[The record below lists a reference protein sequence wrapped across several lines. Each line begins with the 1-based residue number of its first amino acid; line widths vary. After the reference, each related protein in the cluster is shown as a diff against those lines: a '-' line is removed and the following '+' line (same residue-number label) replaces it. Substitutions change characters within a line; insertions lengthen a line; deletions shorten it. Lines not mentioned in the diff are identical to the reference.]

1 MTMTRWVPLLLLAV
15 LVTACAS
22 ARAETPDLSAAV
34 EGFTTA
40 TTTTVGAASE
50 ASPTLVVPSLP
61 EGFHLPA
68 SAPIKRPVDFPS
80 VAELKPMVV
89 SGVQPYDRARITSCL
104 SLIDGE
110 ELIVAEGFDTDRLA
124 QAMKITYYD
133 DLVIWEDPEGLR
145 QIFHPDVGS
154 FYEADDGNWQEATG
168 FEWTVVGPLSDWSVA
183 QSAAAL
189 VLDGDAEV
197 VGYEMIADT
206 PTVRLALIQG
216 RDRADIWLDEGGA
229 ALRIVQDFTGGDGVS
244 RWLGVWSVETLS
256 PELTLQLPVS
266 P

>member
-1 MTMTRWVPLLLLAV
+1 MPLLLLAV

-22 ARAETPDLSAAV
+22 ARAETPD
-34 EGFTTA
+34 FTAELKGHATA
-40 TTTTVGAASE
+40 TTTTVSAAAE
-50 ASPTLVVPSLP
+50 ASPTLVTPSLP

-68 SAPIKRPVDFPS
+68 SDPIQRPADFPS

-145 QIFHPDVGS
+145 QIFHPEVGS
-154 FYEADDGNWQEATG
+154 YYEADDGSWQEATG

-189 VLDGDAEV
+189 VLDGDTEV

-206 PTVRLALIQG
+206 PTVRVALIQG
-216 RDRADIWLDEGGA
+216 RDRADIWLDDGGA
-229 ALRIVQDFTGGDGVS
+229 ALRIVQDFTGGDGLS

-256 PELTLQLPVS
+256 PDVALLPMVS
-266 P
+266 SP